1 MKPTRHTG
9 VGGFTLVEI
18 MIVVA
23 IIGLLSAIA
32 VPSFLRSRAAS
43 QANTCINNLRQI
55 EGACQQVTFIKNMAP
70 GTVVNYP
77 ADITPYLKLNSAGSI
92 PPCPAGGTYSLL
104 LVGANPQSQC
114 SLGTTVSPA
123 HLLP

>member
-1 MKPTRHTG
+1 MKPTRPIG

-32 VPSFLRSRAAS
+32 LPSFLHSRAAS

-55 EGACQQVTFIKNMAP
+55 EGACQQVTFARNMAA
-70 GTVVNYP
+70 GTTVNYP
-77 ADITPYLKLNSAGSI
+77 TDITPYVKLNSAGSI
-92 PPCPAGGTYSLL
+92 PPCPAGGIYSLL
-104 LVGANPQSQC
+104 PVGANPQTQC
-114 SLGTTVSPA
+114 SLGTTLTPA
-123 HLLP
+123 HQLP